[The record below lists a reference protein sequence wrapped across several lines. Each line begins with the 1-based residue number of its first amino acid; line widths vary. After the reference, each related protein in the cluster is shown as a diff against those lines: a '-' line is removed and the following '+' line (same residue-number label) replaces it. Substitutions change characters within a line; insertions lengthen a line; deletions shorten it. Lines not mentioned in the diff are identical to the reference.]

1 MTSDNSA
8 DSSAAKQRMI
18 PKRTFTLSPG
28 ATKSVGLGVF
38 TGEALPEYEVTAEPL
53 LDEFLG
59 IAREAPPLGNNRY
72 LLLYQFHNFGSAPY
86 VVTVRRIKTTDV
98 HGTR

>member
-8 DSSAAKQRMI
+8 KYPAAKQGMV
-18 PKRTFTLSPG
+18 PERTFTLNPG

-38 TGEALPEYEVTAEPL
+38 TGEALPVYEVIAKPL

-59 IAREAPPLGNNRY
+59 IAREAPPLGNNRF
-72 LLLYQFHNFGSAPY
+72 LLLYQFHNFGSKPY
-86 VVTVRRIKTTDV
+86 IVTVRRAKEADAY
-98 HGTR
+98 GN